1 MMNNQNITVQPKTE
15 KSQDFS
21 VVRTLR
27 LQPFDSPGQSEKKQ
41 DGNKQTSIVSDSP
54 DQLNGSPI
62 PTHKTAASKP
72 MAVGLK
78 TAKNVEN
85 PASCS
90 GAAQTVGQK
99 NESSRAEEFVMD
111 PQFKESDLPGSLVE
125 IKEVVGLQG
134 ALTLLNRCGGTRLFI
149 PRRLKA
155 QHKLADLLG
164 LEAAR
169 LMSAYFGGETLTIV
183 RGSRAKKLARNRSL
197 IRRYNGGERVA
208 ELAVAFELTER
219 QVYTILSKDNG

>member
-1 MMNNQNITVQPKTE
+1 MMNNQYNTVQPKTAQ
-15 KSQDFS
+15 KQDFADICPS
-21 VVRTLR
+21 LVE
-27 LQPFDSPGQSEKKQ
+27 PFDSPDQSHCCTIHARQPAEA
-41 DGNKQTSIVSDSP
+41 GP
-54 DQLNGSPI
+54 
-62 PTHKTAASKP
+62 SKAGLKLETV
-72 MAVGLK
+72 AVG
-78 TAKNVEN
+78 TQREHPIDN
-85 PASCS
+85 
-90 GAAQTVGQK
+90 
-99 NESSRAEEFVMD
+99 
-111 PQFKESDLPGSLVE
+111 QFRESDLPDSLTE

-134 ALTLLNRCGGTRLFI
+134 ALILLNRCGGTRLFI

-155 QHKLADLLG
+155 QHKLANLLG

-197 IRRYNGGERVA
+197 IHRYDAGERVA